1 MAQGSMK
8 GRQDF
13 QAMLES
19 KQDLI
24 CRYHT
29 HELEAHQCG
38 SILLQQIDVPV
49 ETVWSVVRRFD
60 KPEAYKQFI
69 QACQIVEGDGGVG
82 SVRELHLV
90 TSVPAT
96 TSLERLDVLDDQEHI
111 ISFRVLGGGH
121 RLQNYWS
128 VTSLHEHEIDGK
140 AGTLVFESYVVDIP
154 DGNTREETHMFIDT
168 VVRCNLRAL
177 SRVSQQ
183 QKSKA
188 AALLPPQQDS
198 SSSISQ
204 THQDKEHQLNDH

>member
-1 MAQGSMK
+1 
-8 GRQDF
+8 
-13 QAMLES
+13 
-19 KQDLI
+19 
-24 CRYHT
+24 
-29 HELEAHQCG
+29 
-38 SILLQQIDVPV
+38 
-49 ETVWSVVRRFD
+49 
-60 KPEAYKQFI
+60 
-69 QACQIVEGDGGVG
+69 
-82 SVRELHLV
+82 
-90 TSVPAT
+90 VPAT

-188 AALLPPQQDS
+188 ALLPPQQVS

-204 THQDKEHQLNDH
+204 THQDNGHQLNHH